1 MDKINKL
8 NEVAQLIRKINAKAK
23 KNLLAGEPVYLQS
36 EAKLSVY
43 RNQVKNAT
51 KNLTDDDWMDLEIV
65 DPEAVTMHGFLMLK
79 GYGA

>member
-8 NEVAQLIRKINAKAK
+8 NEVAQAIKKAYAKAK
-23 KNLLAGEPVYLQS
+23 KNTNGEPVYLQS

-43 RNQVKNAT
+43 RNQAKNAT
-51 KNLTDDDWMDLEIV
+51 KNLTDDDWLALEIV

>member
-8 NEVAQLIRKINAKAK
+8 NEVAQAIKKAYAKAK
-23 KNLLAGEPVYLQS
+23 KNTNGEPVYLQS

-43 RNQVKNAT
+43 RNQAKNAT
-51 KNLTDDDWMDLEIV
+51 KNLTDDDWMDLEVV
-65 DPEAVTMHGFLMLK
+65 DPVAVSIYDALMLK